1 MATVTTLAAD
11 TQEQEL
17 RVLEAETLSPEDPLY
32 EVINGRRVELPPMGA
47 GPTQIASTLTEFLG
61 TFSRTNRLGRVNSEM
76 LYWIDESAGLK
87 RRPDV
92 AFVSYSRWPR
102 NKPVPDEEA
111 WDIVPELTV
120 EVVSPTDK
128 AEDLLEKIAQY
139 FDAGV
144 IQVWVVYP
152 RRRVVHV
159 YETFTRIAVVV
170 EGQDLE
176 GGTILPGFKL
186 RLGNLFEDLQA
197 ADVDEG

>member
-1 MATVTTLAAD
+1 
-11 TQEQEL
+11 
-17 RVLEAETLSPEDPLY
+17 
-32 EVINGRRVELPPMGA
+32 
-47 GPTQIASTLTEFLG
+47 
-61 TFSRTNRLGRVNSEM
+61 M
-76 LYWIDESAGLK
+76 LYWIDESVGLK

-159 YETFTRIAVVV
+159 YESFTRIAVVV

-176 GGTILPGFKL
+176 GGTVLPGFKL